1 MDWGIDSNWTASK
14 GMDTVKASN
23 QMKVYGARCV
33 QHVAQTGQEILGLY
47 GQLNEDS
54 KWVRL
59 GGRFRHA
66 YLSSV
71 AASLLGGTTEVA
83 RNHIAGKFGLGLPD
97 A

>member
-1 MDWGIDSNWTASK
+1 MASR
-14 GMDTVKASN
+14 GMDTVKPSN
-23 QMKVYGARCV
+23 QMKVYGARTY
-33 QHVAQTGQEILGLY
+33 QRVAQAGQEVLGLY

-54 KWVRL
+54 KWVQL

-71 AASLLGGTTEVA
+71 AASLLGGTTEIA
-83 RNHIAGKFGLGLPD
+83 RNHIAGRFGLGLPG